1 MNALQLDPR
10 AGAFAIE
17 VVDAIEVVVP
27 VVEGFVL
34 GSAALGTF
42 DASTSDLDMTVVLEE
57 PLGARRDELVRR
69 LRGLE
74 LPFRDLELVAYVA
87 GSEPPDLELNFDHG
101 QERPDENRFWFV
113 LDAALGQEHALP
125 VRGRHEWSELFAT
138 VGPEPIE
145 AAMRES
151 LAWAEQAP
159 ADNGFAR
166 LHAVRARRYLE
177 NGVWI
182 SKAQA
187 REEGEA

>member
-1 MNALQLDPR
+1 MTAVQLDPQ
-10 AGAFAIE
+10 AGAFATE
-17 VVDAIEVVVP
+17 VVDAIDEVVP

-42 DASTSDLDMTVVLEE
+42 DASTSDLDMTVVLAE
-57 PLGARRDELVRR
+57 PLGARREELVRR
-69 LRGLE
+69 LRSLE

-87 GSEPPDLELNFDHG
+87 DSQPPELELNFEHG

-138 VGPEPIE
+138 VGPERVD

-151 LAWAEQAP
+151 LAWAEQRS

-166 LHAVRARRYLE
+166 LHAIRARRYLE
-177 NGVWI
+177 DGVWI

-187 REEGEA
+187 REEAQA